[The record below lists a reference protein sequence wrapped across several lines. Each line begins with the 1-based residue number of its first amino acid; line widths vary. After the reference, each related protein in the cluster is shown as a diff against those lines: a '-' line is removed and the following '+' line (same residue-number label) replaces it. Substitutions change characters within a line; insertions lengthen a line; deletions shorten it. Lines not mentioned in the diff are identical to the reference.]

1 MQKKTR
7 RSNVLSQTSHN
18 KENTNNKMNKNT
30 SGPKDFARIL
40 AQEVELNKEQHPVEG
55 VVTLD
60 QAFPPERIWQSS
72 SYYDNPIHDEEDRE
86 EASYS
91 EDSNSSLRK
100 SKHNKGL
107 ASKLSFGAISQ
118 ILKLKT
124 KKNGEFK

>member
-1 MQKKTR
+1 
-7 RSNVLSQTSHN
+7 
-18 KENTNNKMNKNT
+18 MNKNT

-40 AQEVELNKEQHPVEG
+40 AQEEEFNKEQHPVEG

-86 EASYS
+86 EVSYS

-107 ASKLSFGAISQ
+107 ASKVSFGAISQ
-118 ILKLKT
+118 ILKLKS
-124 KKNGEFK
+124 KKKWRIQVNHEYSFNIYCEQKWTIIETLYY